1 MNISKKEKRLL
12 VGQVVSNKM
21 QKTVVVETER
31 AFTHPVFHKIV
42 RVTKKY
48 KVHTLV
54 YFEQTIDIK
63 SAIQRE
69 KQLKRWKRKWKLE
82 LIEKHNPEWQ
92 DLYNEL

>member
-1 MNISKKEKRLL
+1 MNTSEKKKRLF

-48 KVHTLV
+48 KVHDENGQAKVGDVVEFSECRPLSKTKYMSLERV
-54 YFEQTIDIK
+54 VNASSNPIK
-63 SAIQRE
+63 A
-69 KQLKRWKRKWKLE
+69 
-82 LIEKHNPEWQ
+82 
-92 DLYNEL
+92 

>member
-48 KVHTLV
+48 KVHDENGLAKVGDVVEFSECRPLSKTK
-54 YFEQTIDIK
+54 YM
-63 SAIQRE
+63 S
-69 KQLKRWKRKWKLE
+69 LE
-82 LIEKHNPEWQ
+82 RVVNASSTPVKA
-92 DLYNEL
+92 